1 MFMKKW
7 WLEHEF
13 LVEGQRVEFHGWIN
27 TTAERKEDFPDMLY
41 GTFWASKNPETDG
54 DGMRGMFH
62 LDGDE
67 SEEDGYVFGSVYPV
81 YLLDGFSIDKI
92 LDRETADRLVQATSP
107 MEAFPRFEARI
118 EDCVDKDYTYIET
131 LF

>member
-1 MFMKKW
+1 MFIKKW

-13 LVEGQRVEFHGWIN
+13 LVKGQRVKFCGWIN

-54 DGMRGMFH
+54 VGMRGRFH

-67 SEEDGYVFGSVYPV
+67 SDNDGYVYGSVYPV
-81 YLLDGFSIDKI
+81 SLLDGLSSLEM
-92 LDRETADRLVQATSP
+92 LDRETAARLLLATSP

-118 EDCVDKDYTYIET
+118 EDCVDEDSTYIT
-131 LF
+131 MF